1 MSKTDTSLT
10 TVNFLTGI
18 SDGLSLSFAASVI
31 ACALFINTPGYVI
44 ATGLTVTMI
53 GALAFGW
60 ARYAAEL
67 AEINHNHPGL
77 SGKEKTKDQALLQH
91 IGIEAKVRES
101 IAIATEKEK
110 QQWLQE
116 IRGNNMDWEYPD
128 KKRAARGGWQLGLGF
143 MAGGILTALP
153 FYVVNTQRISLLLP
167 VLVFLLALGITAF
180 VQAGYTGK
188 SYSRTIA
195 AKLATGIMA
204 GLAAALISGFLF
216 RHKEKIM
223 RQQAPAA
230 LARANTRASLYSL
243 PGGGNPSFLFL
254 KNSAP
259 LSTNKLFLSNGS
271 L

>member
-1 MSKTDTSLT
+1 
-10 TVNFLTGI
+10 
-18 SDGLSLSFAASVI
+18 
-31 ACALFINTPGYVI
+31 
-44 ATGLTVTMI
+44 MI

-143 MAGGILTALP
+143 MAGGILTALLRGQYP
-153 FYVVNTQRISLLLP
+153 KDIPAFTRPGFPPCLRHYCFRPGRIHR
-167 VLVFLLALGITAF
+167 
-180 VQAGYTGK
+180 Q
-188 SYSRTIA
+188 
-195 AKLATGIMA
+195 KL
-204 GLAAALISGFLF
+204 
-216 RHKEKIM
+216 
-223 RQQAPAA
+223 
-230 LARANTRASLYSL
+230 
-243 PGGGNPSFLFL
+243 
-254 KNSAP
+254 
-259 LSTNKLFLSNGS
+259 
-271 L
+271 